1 MKRDTGLGSL
11 WRAFFIRA
19 WYEEVGNM
27 IQRRKHWPVGLRY
40 YILMSVFLIHLV
52 MYNAC
57 ERMSSRVPGEL
68 IQIVEKVKERHAP
81 DSRLELYQI
90 DLKRSGSRI
99 FVMGE
104 MTDVRIKTHLLDSLR
119 KAKPEYTVVD
129 SVTLLPGKDMS
140 PNSYGIVRISVAH
153 MRRQPA
159 RSSELVSQTLL
170 GTVLRLY
177 KERDGFYFIHNWDRY
192 LGWVAKSSLVRVD
205 SLSAARWQEGSR
217 AVCVANYGLVRDRS
231 HTGGNIIVDLVP
243 GAVLKRVGRRGGWI
257 KVETPDGSTGW
268 VEKDQIMDEAELQSI
283 RANPDRIATT
293 TRRFLGIPY
302 LWGGTSAKGLD
313 CSGLVQTVFR
323 LNNVPLPRDANQI
336 VLEGETVEIGD
347 GFDNLRKGDTLFFGS
362 KPERITHCAIYLGDG
377 RYIHSTTSVSK
388 VVMNSLYPDDPL
400 YYEYLHKIIRA
411 AKRIVPE

>member
-1 MKRDTGLGSL
+1 M
-11 WRAFFIRA
+11 
-19 WYEEVGNM
+19 M
-27 IQRRKHWPVGLRY
+27 QRKKHRSVDLKF
-40 YILMSVFLIHLV
+40 YILMSVFLIQLV
-52 MYNAC
+52 VYNAC

-68 IQIVEKVKERHAP
+68 IQIVEDIKARHAP

-90 DLKRSGSRI
+90 DLKKSGSRI

-104 MTDVRIKTHLLDSLR
+104 MTDAQIKTHLLDSLR

-129 SVTLLPGKDMS
+129 SVTLLPEKDMS
-140 PNSYGIVRISVAH
+140 PNSYGIVRISVAQ
-153 MRRQPA
+153 MRRKPA
-159 RSSELVSQTLL
+159 RSSEQVSQTLL

-177 KERDGFYFIHNWDRY
+177 KEKDGFYFVHNWDRY

-217 AVCVANYGLVRDRS
+217 LVCVANYGLVWDRS
-231 HTGGNIIVDLVP
+231 HTRGNAIVALVP
-243 GAVLKRVGRRGGWI
+243 GAVLKKVGRRGGWI
-257 KVETPDGSTGW
+257 EVETPDGLTGW
-268 VEKDQIMDEAELQSI
+268 VEKDQIMDEAKFLRI
-283 RANPDRIATT
+283 RANPDRIAATT
-293 TRRFLGIPY
+293 HRFLGIPY

-336 VLEGETVEIGD
+336 ALEGQTVDITD
-347 GFDNLRKGDTLFFGS
+347 GFGSLQKGDVLFFGS
-362 KPERITHCAIYLGDG
+362 KPERITHCAVYLGDG
-377 RYIHSTTSVSK
+377 RYIHSTTSSSK

-400 YYEYLHKIIRA
+400 YYEYLHEIIRA